1 MAGPAEYF
9 ELVDVQGAPI
19 GCATRAACHHNPA
32 LLHRVVHVLVWDAA
46 GRLYLQ
52 KRAQHKDMQ
61 PGKWDTSVGGHVQP
75 GETAE
80 QAARREMREELGLR
94 EQLPLV
100 CVHEYL
106 WRSPA
111 ESEYVTTYACVFAG
125 VPQPAPDEID
135 EGRWWTAAELA
146 ARADELTPNCREE
159 LRRWRPLWPLPY
171 LVRCRW

>member
-1 MAGPAEYF
+1 MADPVEYF
-9 ELVDVQGAPI
+9 ELVDAHGTPI
-19 GCATRAACHHNPA
+19 GCATRAACHCNPA
-32 LLHRVVHVLVWDAA
+32 LLHQVVHVLVRDGA

-52 KRAQHKDMQ
+52 KRARHKDIQ

-80 QAARREMREELGLR
+80 QAARREMGEELGIH
-94 EQLPLV
+94 EQVPLQY
-100 CVHEYL
+100 VHEYL
-106 WRSPA
+106 WRSTV
-111 ESEYVTTYACVFAG
+111 ESEYVTTYACVCTG

-159 LRRWRPLWPLPY
+159 LRRCHEERQA
-171 LVRCRW
+171 